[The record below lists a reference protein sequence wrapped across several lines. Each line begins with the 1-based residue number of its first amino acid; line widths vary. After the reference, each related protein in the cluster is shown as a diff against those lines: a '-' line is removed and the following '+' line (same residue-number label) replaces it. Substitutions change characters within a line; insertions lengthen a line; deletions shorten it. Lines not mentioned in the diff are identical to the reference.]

1 MRRTKSI
8 CALASTL
15 LCSIIIATPS
25 SAQLSKNPDK
35 FLGNITTRYQ
45 VDAGGGVPA
54 YYTLWNQ
61 ITPEN
66 ESKWGSVEG
75 TRGRFNWGSDTP
87 FNYAKNHN
95 FTYKFHALVW
105 GAQYPNWFSSS
116 LSVTERYNAIVN
128 WFDQVKAHYPE
139 LPMIDVVNEAVG
151 MHQQG
156 NPLMKESLGGGG
168 KTGYDWLIK
177 AFELAHERWP
187 NAILIYNDYNTF
199 QHDTDNYIDLV
210 RTLRDAGAPIDAYGC
225 QSHDVDN
232 ISYDNLKSSMTKI
245 QNAVKIPMYITE
257 LDINVESDAQQKA
270 QYQSIFPL
278 MWEADYCAGVTIWGY
293 VYGATWVDHSGL
305 YKDGV
310 ERPAMTWLKSYMA
323 TDAAKN
329 AKSPFPGGKKQISL
343 YIKPAT
349 IKATRGETLDI
360 TVRATMVDKTKS
372 IDSVK
377 LYVKGVLDTIMTKA
391 PYIAKYVP
399 ASNGK
404 YDLKAVAYTS
414 DGKTYTRE
422 GAFTAYN
429 PRSTYGASPVSL
441 PGTIQA
447 ENFDKGGDGITYH
460 DSNSN
465 KEGDAS
471 SYRSDCEGVD
481 IVNGNGGKAIGY
493 TNTDEWLEYT
503 VNVTKAGYYTYQ
515 AVASSGTTGSGFRLA
530 LSDYDGL
537 TNLTDNISVP
547 QTASSDWSKYT
558 TISGR
563 TLIALKEGEQ
573 VIRLTITGS
582 SCNID
587 KIVFKHVEVDKSLN
601 LKITAK
607 PAPATVNETTTLSVD
622 AVNSTRAEDIVKV
635 NVYANGKLAKTATI
649 EEIVN
654 KKKVII
660 DGGISRESSVGHFKI
675 PYKPTAKGTTVITA
689 IALDSV
695 GRESD
700 IASYS
705 LTVRNQR
712 KSYVSNPVVPGIIQ
726 AENFDVGGEGF
737 TFHDS
742 DSEDEGKANYR
753 SDNEGVDIVTGNGG
767 YALGYTA
774 NNEWYEYTVKVSPAG
789 KYSYTATVSSGT
801 DNSGFNIGIV
811 KDGKVTNLCKVNV
824 PNGGS
829 WDTYRTVSGTL
840 GNLEAGTQ
848 ILRITINGAYCN
860 IDKIQFT
867 CTVDVDYITQ
877 DDVEAS
883 GTRYNLG
890 GAIVGDDYNGITIK
904 NGKKYLIMK

>member
-1 MRRTKSI
+1 MKRLFPI
-8 CALASTL
+8 FVSTL
-15 LCSIIIATPS
+15 FLSIPNIN
-25 SAQLSKNPDK
+25 AQLSKNPNK

-45 VDAGGGVPA
+45 VDAGGGVPE
-54 YYTLWNQ
+54 YYKLWNQ

-75 TRGRFNWGSDTP
+75 TRNQYRWGSDTP
-87 FNYAKNHN
+87 FDYAKKYG

-105 GAQYPNWFSSS
+105 GAQYPSWFTSS
-116 LSVTERYNAIVN
+116 LPVQERYNAIVK
-128 WFDQVKAHYPE
+128 WFDEVKKHYPD

-168 KTGYDWLIK
+168 RTGYDWLIK

-225 QSHDVDN
+225 QSHDVND
-232 ISYDNLKSSMTKI
+232 ISYDNLKNAMDKI

-257 LDINVESDAQQKA
+257 LDINVENDTQQKN
-270 QYQSIFPL
+270 QYASIFPL

-305 YKDGV
+305 YKNGNP
-310 ERPAMTWLKSYMA
+310 RPAMNWLIDYMNK
-323 TDAAKN
+323 DKAKN

-349 IKATRGETLDI
+349 IKATRGDTLDI
-360 TVRATMVDKTKS
+360 TVRAQLVDKKRS

-377 LYVKGVLDTIMTKA
+377 LYVNNKLDTIMTEA

-399 ASNGK
+399 ATNGK
-404 YDLKAVAYTS
+404 YALKAVVYADS
-414 DGKTYTRE
+414 VTYQRE
-422 GAFTAYN
+422 GSFTAYN
-429 PRSTYGASPVSL
+429 PRSVFNNDTIKL

-447 ENFDKGGDGITYH
+447 ENFDKGGDGVTYH

-503 VNVTKAGYYTYQ
+503 VNVKEAGYYNYK
-515 AVASSGTTGSGFRLA
+515 AVASSGTTGSGFQLA
-530 LSDYDGL
+530 LSDIDGL
-537 TNLTDNISVP
+537 TNITNKINVP

-563 TLIALKEGEQ
+563 TLIPLKEGDQIIRLTITGSSCNIDKIIFEHIEVTDSINIKITSSPSTGTAGTASVINFTPVYTECDSAIAKIRLYTNGNLTTDTIKSRPFHYNYKPSSGGKVSFTAIAIDTLGRESAIAQYTYKIRGPYSSAISIPGTIQAENFDKGGEGLSFHDSDSNDEGDASYRSDNEGVDIVKGNNGNAIGYTSTGEWLEYTVNVKADGIYKYSATVSSGVSNSGFRLGLMKNGTETQLATISVPQTGSNSWDKYTTVSGSFKLSAGTQ

-587 KIVFKHVEVDKSLN
+587 KIAF
-601 LKITAK
+601 
-607 PAPATVNETTTLSVD
+607 
-622 AVNSTRAEDIVKV
+622 
-635 NVYANGKLAKTATI
+635 
-649 EEIVN
+649 
-654 KKKVII
+654 
-660 DGGISRESSVGHFKI
+660 
-675 PYKPTAKGTTVITA
+675 
-689 IALDSV
+689 
-695 GRESD
+695 SD
-700 IASYS
+700 ITNVNYI
-705 LTVRNQR
+705 T
-712 KSYVSNPVVPGIIQ
+712 
-726 AENFDVGGEGF
+726 
-737 TFHDS
+737 
-742 DSEDEGKANYR
+742 ED
-753 SDNEGVDIVTGNGG
+753 D
-767 YALGYTA
+767 
-774 NNEWYEYTVKVSPAG
+774 
-789 KYSYTATVSSGT
+789 KYS
-801 DNSGFNIGIV
+801 N
-811 KDGKVTNLCKVNV
+811 
-824 PNGGS
+824 
-829 WDTYRTVSGTL
+829 
-840 GNLEAGTQ
+840 
-848 ILRITINGAYCN
+848 
-860 IDKIQFT
+860 
-867 CTVDVDYITQ
+867 
-877 DDVEAS
+877 

-890 GAIVGDDYNGITIK
+890 GVRVNEYKGITIMD
-904 NGKKYLIMK
+904 GKKVLILE